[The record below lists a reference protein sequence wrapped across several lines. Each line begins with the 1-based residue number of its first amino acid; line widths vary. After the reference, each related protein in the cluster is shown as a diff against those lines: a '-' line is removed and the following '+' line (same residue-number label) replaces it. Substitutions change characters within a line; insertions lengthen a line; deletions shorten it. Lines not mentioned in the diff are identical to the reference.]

1 MPPTHGMKIKLG
13 DYGMVLVLLALCLLF
28 SLLTLKRTDPDGP
41 SAASAMVEKISV
53 KVSADETVLIFGA
66 RNTKFGNFAELV
78 GKGLESRGSTK
89 FQLVIGEP
97 RDLRVALD
105 ELKAAGGNLGAIATS
120 GPVAMPVI
128 ENVATNYPEFEG
140 FEILT
145 PSSHLKS
152 TFFSPANFMA
162 IVNRVVVIAIVAIGM
177 TLVIVTAGIDLSVGS
192 LIGLSAMM
200 GAWVVELKVD
210 KVIAA
215 GGDVNDVS
223 GGMVFLGFAV
233 GILCCGLIGL
243 FSGAIVAFFKV
254 APFIVTLGIMMIA
267 RGLAEMTNEGFT
279 VTNLPDSFAWLN
291 HGRILAIPN
300 TVILLALLYIAA
312 HIFMSRTKWGRYIY
326 AVGGN
331 PEAARLSGVPV
342 TAVIVF
348 VYSVC
353 GLMAGLG
360 GCLEASR
367 VSAATTVMGTSYEL
381 AVIAA
386 VVVGGTSLFGGSGRV
401 FGTLIGAFVIG
412 VMQNGMNQLNFADPL
427 QDIVLGGIIIAAVL
441 LDRARQS
448 GGIGKLLAST

>member
-1 MPPTHGMKIKLG
+1 MPPSRGMKIKLG
-13 DYGMVLVLLALCLLF
+13 DYGMVLVLLALCILF
-28 SLLTLKRTDPDGP
+28 SLLTLKRQSPDGP
-41 SAASAMVEKISV
+41 SAAAELVEEITK
-53 KVSADETVLIFGA
+53 KVSVDETVIVFGA
-66 RNTKFGNFAELV
+66 RNTPFGRLAEMV
-78 GKGLESRGSTK
+78 TKGLESDGSTK
-89 FQLVIGEP
+89 FRLVIGEP

-105 ELKAAGGNLGAIATS
+105 ELKAEGGTLGAIATG
-120 GPVAMPVI
+120 GPVAQPVI
-128 ENVATNYPEFEG
+128 DNIPKNYPEFKG
-140 FEILT
+140 FLTLT
-145 PSSHLKS
+145 PNERLMS
-152 TFFSPANFMA
+152 TFFTGQNFMA
-162 IVNRVVVIAIVAIGM
+162 VVARVVVIAIVAIGM

-200 GAWVVELKVD
+200 GAWVIEMKVD

-215 GGDVNDVS
+215 GGTVEDVS

-243 FSGAIVAFFKV
+243 VSGSLVAFFKV

-267 RGLAEMTNEGFT
+267 RGLAETTNEGFT
-279 VTNLPDSFAWLN
+279 VTNLPESFTWLS
-291 HGRILAIPN
+291 HGTMLGIPN
-300 TVILLALLYIAA
+300 TVTLLVALYVAA

-342 TAVIVF
+342 AAVIVF
-348 VYSVC
+348 VYTVC

-367 VSAATTVMGTSYEL
+367 VNAATTVMGTSYEL
-381 AVIAA
+381 SVIAA

-401 FGTLIGAFVIG
+401 FGTLIGAFIIG

-427 QDIVLGGIIIAAVL
+427 QDIVLGIIIIAAVI
-441 LDRARQS
+441 LDKVRQS
-448 GGIGKLLAST
+448 GGVRKLLASS